1 MKNSLPIKIFLT
13 PLALTLLSLVFSS
26 CNTASR
32 EYDRNTGIT
41 HGSVQLHLKK
51 GVTTQTQVLE
61 QFGAPNIATT
71 DGDLEVWT
79 YQKHGVSSKSAGVG
93 GTLIL
98 VSASTSGFS
107 QSSRSMTLIIKFD
120 SSKRVVD
127 FNSRYSSF

>member
-1 MKNSLPIKIFLT
+1 MKNSLPIKYFLT
-13 PLALTLLSLVFSS
+13 PLALTLLSLGFSS

>member
-1 MKNSLPIKIFLT
+1 MKSKVFLIT
-13 PLALTLLSLVFSS
+13 TLAFALLSG

-32 EYDRNTGIT
+32 EYNRNTGIT
-41 HGSVQLHLKK
+41 HGTVQLNLKK

-61 QFGAPNIATT
+61 KFGSPNIATT

-79 YQKHGVSSKSAGVG
+79 YQRHGTTSKSASAG

-98 VSASTSGFS
+98 FGGSTSGFS
-107 QSSRSMTLIIKFD
+107 QSSRTLTLIIKFD
-120 SSKRVVD
+120 TTKTVVD